1 MSNRLKELRT
11 ERRLSM
17 RELGVLTK
25 ISFTTIG
32 AMERGDRPFTQGN
45 LEILCKFFNVSSDY
59 LLGLSDQRNSTSTTY
74 HEHLE
79 GIDIE
84 ILNDIKSLDDKT
96 REDLKTILKYLKNKG
111 DIK

>member
-17 RELGVLTK
+17 RELGDLTK

-45 LEILCKFFNVSSDY
+45 LEILCSFFNVSSDY

-74 HEHLE
+74 HEHLD

-84 ILNDIKSLDDKT
+84 LLNDIKNLSDKDK
-96 REDLKTILKYLKNKG
+96 EDLKTIIKYLKVKG
-111 DIK
+111 EL